1 MNTRLA
7 LYAVISV
14 VKPTDRQGK
23 EYENYPIV
31 NKLAC
36 LVCILKGLCLL
47 VFQRFWNIVQM
58 MIVWIFMTFEHFY
71 RLHQ

>member
-1 MNTRLA
+1 MNTHLA

-14 VKPTDRQGK
+14 VKPMDMQGK

-36 LVCILKGLCLL
+36 LVCTLKGLCLL
-47 VFQRFWNIVQM
+47 VVSK
-58 MIVWIFMTFEHFY
+58 VLEHCSNDDSVDIY
-71 RLHQ
+71 GI